1 LGPPLS
7 FALTVGGVSDADY
20 APHRKRLCGQQ
31 TPIAVGDRSH
41 RISEQCRYDALM
53 VITPAKWAS
62 LALSAGHVAFAVF
75 AGGPAAAIGAV
86 FSLLLPLAL
95 IWFSEELSSFTGGV
109 GGGRSIDAE
118 SPEWLVAG
126 IGWVLLVSL
135 PIVAIWKHYA

>member
-1 LGPPLS
+1 
-7 FALTVGGVSDADY
+7 
-20 APHRKRLCGQQ
+20 
-31 TPIAVGDRSH
+31 
-41 RISEQCRYDALM
+41 M

-75 AGGPAAAIGAV
+75 VGGPAAAIGAV

-118 SPEWLVAG
+118 SPEWLIAG